1 MPCHKRLKKG
11 QQPAG
16 IFQVFFLRV
25 DVHIL
30 HGFQICPAAHALQRF
45 FRYACAIGAC
55 GEGMLEAMRR
65 FAVDVDCCANA
76 LPQAAICLKG
86 ERLMRTLLFEWCVA
100 TFILPEFVNYCLFLF
115 AQFIVPYPLYQCL
128 PNVRRC
134 GSAAPAHGAPAH
146 ATGRPAPSSKTA

>member
-16 IFQVFFLRV
+16 IFQVFFLRM

-55 GEGMLEAMRR
+55 GEGMTRR
-65 FAVDVDCCANA
+65 TGGGRPTHH
-76 LPQAAICLKG
+76 PQRKTLTGQNK
-86 ERLMRTLLFEWCVA
+86 RTLRRHCRKRFTTSNSSGADRYAGKQRAEISRPYA
-100 TFILPEFVNYCLFLF
+100 SFSIIPPSPPSVNS
-115 AQFIVPYPLYQCL
+115 PLRSEYD
-128 PNVRRC
+128 
-134 GSAAPAHGAPAH
+134 H
-146 ATGRPAPSSKTA
+146 AIMTA

>member
-30 HGFQICPAAHALQRF
+30 HGFQICPATHALQRF

-55 GEGMLEAMRR
+55 GEGMGTSLSAYFGMMSFFS
-65 FAVDVDCCANA
+65 FAKQKIN
-76 LPQAAICLKG
+76 
-86 ERLMRTLLFEWCVA
+86 
-100 TFILPEFVNYCLFLF
+100 
-115 AQFIVPYPLYQCL
+115 IVLHL
-128 PNVRRC
+128 
-134 GSAAPAHGAPAH
+134 
-146 ATGRPAPSSKTA
+146 